1 MRAHNRI
8 IQRSLLSSS
17 PWTVSK
23 ESRHTP
29 LLVSV
34 SVFVFN
40 FKFLLFLVFFLL
52 PCGRLSW
59 LLPTFERTLK

>member
-1 MRAHNRI
+1 MRTHNRI

-34 SVFVFN
+34 SVFVFK
-40 FKFLLFLVFFLL
+40 FKFLLFLVFLL